1 MKLKITN
8 VKTTN
13 QEIANDMKVKN
24 TEFHGINL
32 NNTSITLLSDD
43 GFLRTSS
50 IKKIT
55 IETQNSTYELERV
68 EEVK

>member
-24 TEFHGINL
+24 MEFHGINL
-32 NNTSITLLSDD
+32 NNTSVTLLSDE

>member
-13 QEIANDMKVKN
+13 QEIANDIKVKN
-24 TEFHGINL
+24 MEFHGINL
-32 NNTSITLLSDD
+32 NNTSVTLLSDD

>member
-8 VKTTN
+8 VKTPN

-24 TEFHGINL
+24 MEFHGINL
-32 NNTSITLLSDD
+32 NNTSVTLLSDD

>member
-13 QEIANDMKVKN
+13 RLIDDEKIKN
-24 TEFHGINL
+24 MEFHGINL
-32 NNTSITLLSDD
+32 NNTSVTLLSDD

>member
-13 QEIANDMKVKN
+13 KEIANDMRVKN
-24 TEFHGINL
+24 MEFHGINL
-32 NNTSITLLSDD
+32 NNTSVTLLSDD

>member
-13 QEIANDMKVKN
+13 KEIDNDMKVKN
-24 TEFHGINL
+24 MEFHGINL
-32 NNTSITLLSDD
+32 NNTSVTLLSDD